1 MIDAMPTASC
11 ETPEGGVL
19 ELRRGG
25 DLLPDSRLKHNG
37 TPKGRVFTPMG
48 AFVPVFCANCG
59 KEGGLCPEENMNFLF
74 YQCNDCAQKYGQLA
88 GTLSM
93 PDEVFWEQV
102 KQEQMASYG
111 RYLTELELAAVVE
124 ADASPLA
131 TLIKGRAKAIGV

>member
-1 MIDAMPTASC
+1 MSDPVIPAAPT
-11 ETPEGGVL
+11 PPGGGTL

-25 DLLPDSRLKHNG
+25 DLLPDSRLKHHG

-93 PDEVFWEQV
+93 PDEIFWEQV
-102 KQEQMASYG
+102 KQEQLASFG
-111 RYLTELELAAVVE
+111 RYLTDLELAAVVE

-131 TLIKGRAKAIGV
+131 TLIKGRAKTIGV